1 MSKQC
6 AVCINPNRAKIE
18 QALING
24 DSIRE
29 ISKQYGLNPNSV
41 FSHKKNHL
49 KLSTTQEILPSVSD
63 GSKPQSVI
71 DMLATLIDESQAILI
86 KAKERND
93 DRLALQA
100 IKMMQDV
107 CLRVLEVRPEKSQQ
121 AQSLSEFCR
130 IAVKKGLLTT
140 RQIMEISKE
149 IPTDIKKD
157 NFRPVFIVWPD

>member
-1 MSKQC
+1 MQM
-6 AVCINPNRAKIE
+6 NPLETVNLDPSIESIQNRQPK
-18 QALING
+18 
-24 DSIRE
+24 
-29 ISKQYGLNPNSV
+29 
-41 FSHKKNHL
+41 
-49 KLSTTQEILPSVSD
+49 
-63 GSKPQSVI
+63 SVI
-71 DMLATLIDESQAILI
+71 DMLANLIDESQAILI

-157 NFRPVFIVWPD
+157 NFRPVFIVWQD